1 MKHRAKTFL
10 LLGTIVLVASQVA
23 TAADPVQEQLQKQWE
38 ATRNQITTI
47 AQAVP
52 EDKYDY
58 KPTPEVRSFRE
69 LLLHIVGEQYT
80 FMGFVAGEKNDNS
93 RFASMKTRA
102 EFLKALSESYDY
114 GAKVLAGMTDQ
125 KLLETVPFM
134 GGQQAARLFVVISNL
149 KDNHEHY
156 GNLVTYLRLNGI
168 VPPRTAARQQQ
179 QQQQQQQQR

>member
-1 MKHRAKTFL
+1 MKHRAKTLL
-10 LLGTIVLVASQVA
+10 LLGALVLTASQVA
-23 TAADPVQEQLQKQWE
+23 TAADPVREQLQKQWE
-38 ATRNQITTI
+38 ATRNQLTTI

-69 LLLHIVGEQYT
+69 LLQHLAGEQFT
-80 FMGFVAGEKNDNS
+80 FMGFVAQEPQDNS
-93 RFASMKTRA
+93 RIATMKTRA
-102 EFLKALSESYDY
+102 ELLKALSEGYDY
-114 GAKVLAGMTDQ
+114 GTKVLAGMTDQ
-125 KLLETVPFM
+125 KLVETVPYR
-134 GGQQAARLFVVISNL
+134 GGQQAARLFLVISNM

-179 QQQQQQQQR
+179 QQR